1 MNLPHNWRPRHYQK
15 PSWNYLNSKRYDI
28 HCELVHPRQHG
39 KDDILLNFEVCYAVQ
54 HQGSYLHLLPQ
65 HNQVRKAI
73 WSMINP
79 FTGKRRIDERIPH
92 EIRKKTL
99 ETEMKIILFNDSSIQ
114 FSGSDNYDALV
125 GGSYNGVG
133 WSEWALSNP
142 NSSSYLEPILD
153 MNGGYRVYVTTPRG
167 RNHAYTSLQL
177 AKESKGSFGEVLSA
191 YDCGVYSHEKLET
204 IKQRYIASYG
214 YEYGT
219 ARFEQEYLCSFDAAN
234 LGAILARDLT
244 IAEREGRVADD
255 VIYQRQHG
263 SIIVSSDL
271 GHRDASTWWFWQV
284 YRDSSGQA
292 RRKVIDCLDGWGIK
306 AHEWCDKIQLI
317 LDKYSN
323 DLGCIWLPHD
333 GKAETASAENT
344 WQETFARKFG
354 WSKVKIVPKTSIFDR
369 VNCAR
374 TTVSTVEF
382 NKTNCKKGLD
392 GLTSWSYD
400 YDDEKKDFSD
410 KPRHDW
416 ASHYGDGFSYG
427 CQVMRADN
435 SILIPSGNEVSS
447 YNQMTYN
454 DLKNSYNNEYNY
466 GNNRRI

>member
-1 MNLPHNWRPRHYQK
+1 MNLPHNWRPRAYQK
-15 PSWNYLNSKRYDI
+15 PAWNYLNSKRYDI

-142 NSSSYLEPILD
+142 NSSAYLEPILD

-167 RNHAYTSLQL
+167 RNHAYTSLEL
-177 AKESKGSFGEVLSA
+177 AKSSKGSFGEVLSA
-191 YDCGVYSHEKLET
+191 YDCGVYSYEKLEI

-214 YEYGT
+214 YEYGI

-244 IAEREGRVADD
+244 EAQKQGRISPDVVYNPHGAE
-255 VIYQRQHG
+255 IH
-263 SIIVSSDL
+263 ISSDI
-271 GHRDASTWWFWQV
+271 GVNDASTWWFWQATHKG
-284 YRDSSGQA
+284 YNI
-292 RRKVIDCLDGWGIK
+292 IDCTDGWGIN
-306 AHEWCDKIQLI
+306 AEDWCKKLE
-317 LDKYSN
+317 LMLAKYN
-323 DLGCIWLPHD
+323 NNLGKIWLPHD
-333 GKAETASAENT
+333 ARNRNFSAKHTALEIFIKHFGSGKI
-344 WQETFARKFG
+344 G
-354 WSKVKIVPKTSIFDR
+354 IVPKSSIFDR
-369 VNCAR
+369 VNASR
-374 TTVSTVEF
+374 VLVDKVSFNSITV
-382 NKTNCKKGLD
+382 KKGLE
-392 GLTSWSYD
+392 GLNAWSYE
-400 YDDEKKDFSD
+400 YDDESKTFSD
-410 KPRHDW
+410 KPDHNW

-427 CQVMRADN
+427 CQIMQLAKLPEQSFKTWQEKTVNELIKEHN
-435 SILIPSGNEVSS
+435 SMAKKQPNF
-447 YNQMTYN
+447 
-454 DLKNSYNNEYNY
+454 
-466 GNNRRI
+466 RI